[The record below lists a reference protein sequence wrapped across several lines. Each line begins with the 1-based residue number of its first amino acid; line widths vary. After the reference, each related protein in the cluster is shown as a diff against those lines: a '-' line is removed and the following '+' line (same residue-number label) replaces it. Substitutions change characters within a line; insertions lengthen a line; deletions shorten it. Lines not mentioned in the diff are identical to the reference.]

1 MKKITKVICVCLLIA
16 GIIFTVSCTRGSSEA
31 AGAGTVEKLTLWVY
45 DDMRIDALNQLGR
58 AFEAEFGIGV
68 EISIVDLGQI
78 RNQFLL
84 ATGGAEAADLAII
97 PHDNLGP
104 LVENSK
110 VMEVNIGGK
119 RGSYLT
125 PALEGFTYNGRLYGV
140 PLSVENIGFF
150 YNTQMV
156 PTPPETWD
164 EAVAIAQRLIN
175 EGRADYMMGLPD
187 ATYNIYPVYDA
198 YGGAIFGRNPDGS
211 LNGSNVLM
219 ADQGFVAG
227 LDFLVGLVRRGLVPE
242 AIDWDGAHVL
252 FESGRAPFC
261 PTGPWALNRF
271 KTEGVPYGIASFPA
285 VASGGAPGNPF
296 MGVQGMI
303 INSTSPRSLMAHA
316 FAVDFIARQENMMI
330 LFQADGRPSAWRAIF
345 DTSGDADSIAFNAA
359 GVSAVPMPSIPEM
372 GYVWDAWVAAAD
384 LAFSGQRTA
393 AEALQNAK
401 TQIESMGR

>member
-1 MKKITKVICVCLLIA
+1 M
-16 GIIFTVSCTRGSSEA
+16 
-31 AGAGTVEKLTLWVY
+31 
-45 DDMRIDALNQLGR
+45 
-58 AFEAEFGIGV
+58 
-68 EISIVDLGQI
+68 VDLGQI

-84 ATGGAEAADLAII
+84 AAGGAECADIAIL

-110 VMEVNIGGK
+110 VIEVNLGGK
-119 RGSYLT
+119 RGSYLV
-125 PALEGFTYNGRLYGV
+125 PALEGFTYNGKLYGV

-156 PTPPETWD
+156 PNPPATWD
-164 EAVAIAQRLIN
+164 EAVTIAQRLIN

-198 YGGAIFGRNPDGS
+198 FGGSIFGRKSDGS
-211 LNGSNVLM
+211 LDGSNVLM
-219 ADQGFVAG
+219 AERGFVAG
-227 LDFLVGLVRRGLVPE
+227 LQFLVDLVRRGLVPE

-271 KTEGVPYGIASFPA
+271 QTAGVPYGIASFPSA
-285 VASGGAPGNPF
+285 TTGGAPGNPF

-316 FAVDFIARQENMMI
+316 FAVDFIARPENMLI
-330 LFQADGRPSAWRAIF
+330 LFQADGRPSAWRSIF
-345 DTSGDADSIAFNAA
+345 ETSGDADSIAFNAA
-359 GVSAVPMPSIPEM
+359 GVNAVPMPSIPEM

-384 LAFSGQRTA
+384 LAFSGQRTPA
-393 AEALQNAK
+393 DALQNAK